1 MLDLEIFFINYSKFN
16 VIFLLLKFNFKL
28 VYVILIFIFLGDI
41 LVCDY

>member
-1 MLDLEIFFINYSKFN
+1 MN